1 MLDTQQRFQM
11 LAEQFA
17 VLERNLSVSQNA
29 EQRAEL
35 LKGMNTVIVIE
46 ELDQLILANQ
56 TWLNSKPASIAPPI
70 VPARPL
76 HGGKHGRKTRQ
87 QP

>member
-1 MLDTQQRFQM
+1 MRDTEQRFEL
-11 LAEQFA
+11 LAKQFK
-17 VLERNLSVSQNA
+17 VLERTLSVSRNA

-56 TWLNSKPASIAPPI
+56 SWLDSKLVGPGPANN
-70 VPARPL
+70 
-76 HGGKHGRKTRQ
+76 
-87 QP
+87 